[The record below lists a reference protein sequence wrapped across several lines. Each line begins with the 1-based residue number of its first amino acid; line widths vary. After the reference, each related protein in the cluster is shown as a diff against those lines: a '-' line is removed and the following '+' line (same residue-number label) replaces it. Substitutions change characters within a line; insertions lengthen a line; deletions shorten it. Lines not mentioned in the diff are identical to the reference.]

1 MWGREVRRGAGREG
15 EEDPERRQVHSTVEP
30 LKVGQGGREGEGE
43 KAKRERERAK
53 VGREVAHL
61 VSHGKLR
68 KGLEDSGF
76 CSDCAVEPK
85 LLVVRS
91 DGGAS

>member
-30 LKVGQGGREGEGE
+30 LKLGQSGREGGGEG
-43 KAKRERERAK
+43 KERERAK